1 MSAHAINV
9 EFMPLQKKARLSLH
23 APPPPPPPAHTLFTT
38 RWLSRLRWDDSELGF
53 RCGVGVVSL
62 RWWCWWCALCDP
74 QLAADHAD
82 GFIDIWTP
90 LMKING
96 LNATL
101 GGNLS
106 GESLTCD
113 GCHPKDAGLTIMAA
127 TIMKAIKAA
136 GL

>member
-1 MSAHAINV
+1 MIAKFKALPSKPKVFVVSPPPLFPPWPYNMSAHAINV
-9 EFMPLQKKARLSLH
+9 EFMPLQKEMAEG
-23 APPPPPPPAHTLFTT
+23 A
-38 RWLSRLRWDDSELGF
+38 G
-53 RCGVGVVSL
+53 
-62 RWWCWWCALCDP
+62 
-74 QLAADHAD
+74 

-101 GGNLS
+101 GGQLN

-127 TIMKAIKAA
+127 AIMKAIKAA
-136 GL
+136 L

>member
-1 MSAHAINV
+1 M
-9 EFMPLQKKARLSLH
+9 
-23 APPPPPPPAHTLFTT
+23 
-38 RWLSRLRWDDSELGF
+38 
-53 RCGVGVVSL
+53 
-62 RWWCWWCALCDP
+62 
-74 QLAADHAD
+74 AADSKAD

-101 GGNLS
+101 GGNLA
-106 GESLTCD
+106 GDSLTCD

-127 TIMKAIKAA
+127 AIMKGIKDA